1 VFVFHEAGTIPF
13 TWELIL
19 ISSSLFIAVFALTSN
34 KEDYTAIYEMSLC
47 VEAIPTGDYNVG
59 QLVIG
64 LPVPL
69 L

>member
-1 VFVFHEAGTIPF
+1 
-13 TWELIL
+13 L
-19 ISSSLFIAVFALTSN
+19 ISSSLLIAVFALTSN